1 MSDKVRLH
9 VKGLT
14 YSERPTGAYALL
26 LESEEDKRKL
36 PIVIGAFEA
45 QSIAIALD
53 KMTRPPRPM
62 THDLFAAVMESHQI
76 ELTEVVIRDL
86 QDGVFYAIL
95 VFSKGGDV
103 RVTDARPS
111 DAIALALRS
120 DCPIYAHRSVMEKA
134 SMAESEA
141 KIAAVKEEEE
151 DTVEEPSDSSET
163 ALETAET
170 QRALGQASTETLEDL
185 LNRALEHEDY
195 ELAARIR
202 DELNKR

>member
-26 LESEEDKRKL
+26 LESEGDKRKL

-62 THDLFAAVMESHQI
+62 THDLFASVMESHHI
-76 ELTEVVIRDL
+76 ELTEVIIQDL
-86 QDGVFYAIL
+86 QDGVFYAVL
-95 VFSKGGDV
+95 VYAKGSDV
-103 RVTDARPS
+103 RMTDARPS
-111 DAIALALRS
+111 DAIALALRA
-120 DCPIYAHRSVMEKA
+120 DCPIYAHQSVMDKA
-134 SMAESEA
+134 SMAESDA
-141 KIAAVKEEEE
+141 KVAAANPDESPEDVATDSEE
-151 DTVEEPSDSSET
+151 S

-170 QRALGQASTETLEDL
+170 QRALSQASPETLEDL
-185 LNRALEHEDY
+185 LHRALEHEDY

>member
-26 LESEEDKRKL
+26 LESEGDKRKL

-62 THDLFAAVMESHQI
+62 THDLFASVMESNHI
-76 ELTEVVIRDL
+76 KLTEVLIRDL
-86 QDGVFYAIL
+86 QDGVFYAVL
-95 VFSKGGDV
+95 VFAKGDDV
-103 RVTDARPS
+103 RMTDARPS
-111 DAIALALRS
+111 DAIALALRA
-120 DCPIYAHRSVMEKA
+120 DCPIYAHQSVMDKA

-141 KIAAVKEEEE
+141 KVAAANPDESPEEVAMDSEE
-151 DTVEEPSDSSET
+151 S

-170 QRALGQASTETLEDL
+170 QRALSQASPETLEDL
-185 LNRALEHEDY
+185 LHRALEHEDY

>member
-26 LESEEDKRKL
+26 LESEGDKRKL

-62 THDLFAAVMESHQI
+62 THDLFASVMESHHI
-76 ELTEVVIRDL
+76 KLTEVLIRDL
-86 QDGVFYAIL
+86 QDGVFYAVL
-95 VFSKGGDV
+95 VFAKGDDV
-103 RVTDARPS
+103 RMTDARPS
-111 DAIALALRS
+111 DAIALALRA
-120 DCPIYAHRSVMEKA
+120 DCPIYAHQSVMDKA

-141 KIAAVKEEEE
+141 KVAAANPDESSEGGHGFRRIGLGNGGNP
-151 DTVEEPSDSSET
+151 TCAEPSFPRNTGRFAPSCI
-163 ALETAET
+163 
-170 QRALGQASTETLEDL
+170 G
-185 LNRALEHEDY
+185 
-195 ELAARIR
+195 ARR
-202 DELNKR
+202 LRTCGSYPR

>member
-26 LESEEDKRKL
+26 LESEGDKRKL

-62 THDLFAAVMESHQI
+62 THDLFASVMESHHI
-76 ELTEVVIRDL
+76 KLTEVIIQDL
-86 QDGVFYAIL
+86 QDGVFYAVL
-95 VFSKGGDV
+95 VYAKGSDV
-103 RVTDARPS
+103 RMTDARPS
-111 DAIALALRS
+111 DAIALALRA
-120 DCPIYAHRSVMEKA
+120 DCPIYAHQSVMDKA
-134 SMAESEA
+134 SMAESDA
-141 KIAAVKEEEE
+141 KVAAANPDESPEDVATDSEE
-151 DTVEEPSDSSET
+151 S

-170 QRALGQASTETLEDL
+170 QRALSQASAETLEDL
-185 LNRALEHEDY
+185 LNRALQHEDY

>member
-26 LESEEDKRKL
+26 LESEGDKRKL

-53 KMTRPPRPM
+53 KMTRPPRAM
-62 THDLFAAVMESHQI
+62 THDLFASVMESHHI
-76 ELTEVVIRDL
+76 KLTEVLIRDL
-86 QDGVFYAIL
+86 QDGVFYAVL
-95 VFSKGGDV
+95 VFAKGDDV
-103 RVTDARPS
+103 RMTDARPS
-111 DAIALALRS
+111 DAIALALRA
-120 DCPIYAHRSVMEKA
+120 DCPIYAHQSVMDKA
-134 SMAESEA
+134 TMDESEA
-141 KIAAVKEEEE
+141 KVAAANRDESPEEVAMDSEE
-151 DTVEEPSDSSET
+151 S

-170 QRALGQASTETLEDL
+170 QRALSQASPETLEDL
-185 LNRALEHEDY
+185 LHRALEHEDY

>member
-26 LESEEDKRKL
+26 LESEGDKRKL

-62 THDLFAAVMESHQI
+62 THDLFASVMESHHI
-76 ELTEVVIRDL
+76 ELTEVIIQDL
-86 QDGVFYAIL
+86 QDGVFYAVL
-95 VFSKGGDV
+95 VYAKGSDV
-103 RVTDARPS
+103 RMTDARPS
-111 DAIALALRS
+111 DAIALALRA
-120 DCPIYAHRSVMEKA
+120 DCPIYAHQSVMDKA
-134 SMAESEA
+134 SMAESDA
-141 KIAAVKEEEE
+141 KVAAANPDDSPENVATDSEE
-151 DTVEEPSDSSET
+151 S

-170 QRALGQASTETLEDL
+170 QRALSQASAETLEDL

>member
-26 LESEEDKRKL
+26 LESEGDKRKL

-62 THDLFAAVMESHQI
+62 THDLFASVMESHHI
-76 ELTEVVIRDL
+76 KLTEVLIRDL
-86 QDGVFYAIL
+86 QDGVFYAVL
-95 VFSKGGDV
+95 VFAKGDDV
-103 RVTDARPS
+103 RMTDARPS
-111 DAIALALRS
+111 DAIALALRA
-120 DCPIYAHRSVMEKA
+120 DCPIYAAKVA
-134 SMAESEA
+134 AANPDESP
-141 KIAAVKEEEE
+141 EEVAMDSEE
-151 DTVEEPSDSSET
+151 S

-170 QRALGQASTETLEDL
+170 QRALSQASPETLEDL
-185 LNRALEHEDY
+185 LHRALEHEDY

>member
-26 LESEEDKRKL
+26 LESEGDKRKL

-53 KMTRPPRPM
+53 KTTRPPRPM
-62 THDLFAAVMESHQI
+62 THDLFASVMESHHI
-76 ELTEVVIRDL
+76 KLTEVLIRDL
-86 QDGVFYAIL
+86 QDGVFYAVL
-95 VFSKGGDV
+95 VFAKGDDV
-103 RVTDARPS
+103 RMTDARPS
-111 DAIALALRS
+111 DAIALALRA
-120 DCPIYAHRSVMEKA
+120 DCPIYAHQSVMDKA

-141 KIAAVKEEEE
+141 KVAAANPDESPEEVAMYSEE
-151 DTVEEPSDSSET
+151 S
-163 ALETAET
+163 ALEMAET
-170 QRALGQASTETLEDL
+170 QRALSQASPETLEDL
-185 LNRALEHEDY
+185 LHRALEHEDY

>member
-26 LESEEDKRKL
+26 LESEGDKRKL

-62 THDLFAAVMESHQI
+62 THDLFASVMESHHI
-76 ELTEVVIRDL
+76 ELTEVIIQDL
-86 QDGVFYAIL
+86 QDGVFYAVL
-95 VFSKGGDV
+95 VYAKGSDV
-103 RVTDARPS
+103 RMTDARPS
-111 DAIALALRS
+111 DAIALALRA
-120 DCPIYAHRSVMEKA
+120 DCPIYAHQSVMDKA
-134 SMAESEA
+134 SMAESDA
-141 KIAAVKEEEE
+141 KVAAANPDESPEDVAADSEE
-151 DTVEEPSDSSET
+151 S

-170 QRALGQASTETLEDL
+170 QRALSQASAETLEDL